1 MAEINLPT
9 QTLGRFTTPTFYTD
23 GPPTPMAMR
32 LVDGTLAPADDQFL
46 VANDEKTVLYFKN
59 GATVANVVIE
69 RDYACDG
76 TALGPRTEMIL
87 ANGERIIHDFARTFY
102 GDTLKF
108 AIDDVSN
115 VSVAVLR
122 LP

>member
-1 MAEINLPT
+1 MI
-9 QTLGRFTTPTFYTD
+9 
-23 GPPTPMAMR
+23 
-32 LVDGTLAPADDQFL
+32 
-46 VANDEKTVLYFKN
+46 
-59 GATVANVVIE
+59 
-69 RDYACDG
+69 DG
-76 TALGPRTEMIL
+76 TALGPRTEMIP
-87 ANGERIIHDFARTFY
+87 ANGERIIHVFARTFY